1 MTLSASS
8 LRFAVGRALG
18 WSRIPSD
25 LYDVSDAGDR
35 FVFEGRGSG
44 NGVGLCQAGA
54 DRMGKDGRS
63 YRQIL
68 EFYYPGTAL
77 GVSAQ
82 GFHWQSLG
90 GARVTV
96 ITTRPREDQFLVALA
111 DRLAQGAEN
120 RSGLRWDAR
129 PVLRIYPSVATFR
142 DATGEPGW
150 VAASARG
157 STIRMQPVSAIRAQ
171 GSLDGTLRH
180 ELLHALIES
189 RARAGLPLWFREGA
203 VLYLTADRKPAAGTP
218 GPKAPPEDAAFLR
231 GKEEARRA
239 YDSALRCFSAL
250 VDRFGEPAVLSWIST
265 GLPPRKH

>member
-1 MTLSASS
+1 M
-8 LRFAVGRALG
+8 
-18 WSRIPSD
+18 
-25 LYDVSDAGDR
+25 SDAGDR
-35 FVFEGRGSG
+35 FAFEGRGSG

-90 GARVTV
+90 GAHVTI

-111 DRLAQGAEN
+111 DRMAQGAED
-120 RSGLRWDAR
+120 RLGLRWEAR
-129 PVLRIYPSVATFR
+129 PALRIYPAVAAFR

-157 STIRMQPVSAIRAQ
+157 STIRMQPVSAIRAL
-171 GSLDGTLRH
+171 GSLDGTLQH

-203 VLYLTADRKPAAGTP
+203 VLYLTTGRRP
-218 GPKAPPEDAAFLR
+218 GVKGLEPKAPPEDAAFLR
-231 GKEEARRA
+231 GGEEARRA
-239 YDSALRCFSAL
+239 YESALNCFTGL
-250 VDRFGEPAVLSWIST
+250 VDRFSETTVLSWVST
-265 GLPPRKH
+265 GLPPAATQPR